1 MAGHNDKI
9 LKDVLREMLDQYK
22 YKGKLYQANIR
33 QFWRENMGTSINA
46 YTKEIKLRGRK
57 VYITIES
64 AALRQ
69 ELSYGREKLKNVFN
83 RLLGEPYIEE
93 VIIR

>member
-33 QFWRENMGTSINA
+33 QFWRENMGTSINT

-83 RLLGEPYIEE
+83 RILGEPYIEE